1 METPQSSSIT
11 DINSSQ
17 SSKENH
23 RAVPFITFDNQTKKF
38 VISSEAR
45 AIISKPEYKKVGMIS
60 LVGKY
65 RTGKSFLLNRVLINN
80 KKTSKTQ

>member
-45 AIISKPEYKKVGMIS
+45 AIISKPEYKKVGIVHNPDTVDYK
-60 LVGKY
+60 LKKLALDKNYDKIY
-65 RTGKSFLLNRVLINN
+65 R
-80 KKTSKTQ
+80 